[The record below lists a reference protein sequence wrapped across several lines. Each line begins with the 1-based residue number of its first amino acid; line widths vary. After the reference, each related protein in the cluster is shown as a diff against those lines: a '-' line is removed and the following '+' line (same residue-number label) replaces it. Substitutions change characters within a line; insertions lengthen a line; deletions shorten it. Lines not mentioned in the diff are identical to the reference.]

1 MDTLSRQQRSERMAR
16 IRHKDTKPERF
27 VRSLVHSLGYRF
39 RLHRAG
45 LPGRPDLVFPSRRA
59 VVFVH
64 GCFFHRHQDQRCRL
78 ARLPKSRLEFWLPKL
93 DGNRRRDRRNER
105 ALKKAGWRVLTL
117 WECQLANKIQVIRR
131 VVKFL
136 GPARKTLPL

>member
-1 MDTLSRQQRSERMAR
+1 MAR
-16 IRHKDTKPERF
+16 LRNKNTKPERF

-93 DGNRRRDRRNER
+93 DGNRRRDKRNER

-136 GPARKTLPL
+136 GPARKTLPS